1 MKFDVRSNIKD
12 VVKRV
17 GNFQREIPFAT
28 ALALTQTAIDL
39 KKRQIEEM
47 KQVFSNPVPW
57 TLKSISHRYATK
69 RDLRADV
76 FFKEFGGKG
85 TPAYKYLMPNIK
97 GGPRRAK
104 RHELAL
110 RSYGLMG
117 ANKFTVP
124 SNATRLNSAG
134 NLTGGY
140 YRQMLSSVQAA
151 GDQNLKKGSQRQKKA
166 RTTFFAIKDK
176 GIFERKGKRIAPRL
190 IFIDQPIYK
199 QRYDFYGLSERFTKK
214 NFPINFEKAFKMAVA
229 TRRR

>member
-17 GNFQREIPFAT
+17 GNFQKEIPFAT

-85 TPAYKYLMPNIK
+85 T
-97 GGPRRAK
+97 RA
-104 RHELAL
+104 
-110 RSYGLMG
+110 
-117 ANKFTVP
+117 
-124 SNATRLNSAG
+124 
-134 NLTGGY
+134 
-140 YRQMLSSVQAA
+140 
-151 GDQNLKKGSQRQKKA
+151 
-166 RTTFFAIKDK
+166 
-176 GIFERKGKRIAPRL
+176 
-190 IFIDQPIYK
+190 
-199 QRYDFYGLSERFTKK
+199 
-214 NFPINFEKAFKMAVA
+214 
-229 TRRR
+229 